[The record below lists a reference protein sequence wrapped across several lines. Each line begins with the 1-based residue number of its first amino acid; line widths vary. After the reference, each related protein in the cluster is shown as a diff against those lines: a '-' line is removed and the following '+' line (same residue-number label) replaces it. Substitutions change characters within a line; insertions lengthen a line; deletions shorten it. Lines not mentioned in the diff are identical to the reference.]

1 MLQYLLKRIAWML
14 VTVLGVLTVTFVI
27 AFLAP
32 SDPARVIAGAHA
44 SATTIRQINHIY
56 GFDQPFYVQ
65 YVRFIVNVL
74 HFNVGPSYRFHLP
87 AMQMVMGRLPA
98 TLYLGLF
105 AILAELV
112 IGIPVGI
119 YTAVKKDS
127 FLAGLLNASVI
138 AGVSLPSFWFGII
151 LIYVLAFKLPIL
163 PLGGFGGFG
172 LGGLPYVI
180 LPALTY
186 GITGAA
192 YYSRILRATLL
203 EVMHSDHVR
212 TASAKGL
219 SPQGVFSRHVLRNAL
234 IPLVTQLGMD
244 LAMTLSGLV
253 ILEQVFGWPG
263 IGNLV
268 VQAITYL
275 DVPIIM
281 ATTIIASLLV
291 VVLNLVVDLLYLWL
305 DPRITYQ

>member
-1 MLQYLLKRIAWML
+1 MLQFLVKRVLWMF
-14 VTVLGVLTVTFVI
+14 VTVLGVLTITFVI

-44 SATTIRQINHIY
+44 SAQTVQAINQLY

-65 YVRFIVNVL
+65 YLRFIVHVL
-74 HFNVGPSYRFHLP
+74 EFNVGPSYRFHLP
-87 AMQMVMGRLPA
+87 AMQMVLGRLPA
-98 TLYLGLF
+98 TLFLGFF
-105 AILAELV
+105 AVLAELL
-112 IGIPVGI
+112 IGIPIGI
-119 YTAVKKDS
+119 YTAIRRDS
-127 FLAGLLNASVI
+127 FLAGLLNASVV
-138 AGVSLPSFWFGII
+138 AGVALPSFWFGVI
-151 LIYVLAFKLPIL
+151 LIYVVAFKLSWL

-172 LGGLPYVI
+172 ISGLPYVV

-186 GITGAA
+186 GVTGAA
-192 YYSRILRATLL
+192 YYARILRATLL
-203 EVMHSDHVR
+203 EVLHGDHVR
-212 TASAKGL
+212 TAHAKGL
-219 SPQGVFSRHVLRNAL
+219 SRRQVFSRHVLRNAL

-281 ATTIIASLLV
+281 AATIVASLLV

>member
-1 MLQYLLKRIAWML
+1 MLQYLVKRILWMF
-14 VTVLGVLTVTFVI
+14 VTVLGVITVTFVI

-44 SATTIRQINHIY
+44 SAVTIQEINHLY
-56 GFDQPFYVQ
+56 GFDQPFYIQ
-65 YVRFIVNVL
+65 YVRFIVHVL
-74 HFNVGPSYRFHLP
+74 QFNVGPSYRFHLP
-87 AMQMVMGRLPA
+87 AMQMVLGRLPA
-98 TLYLGLF
+98 TLFLGVF
-105 AILAELV
+105 AVIAELL
-112 IGIPVGI
+112 IGIPIGI
-119 YTAVKKDS
+119 YTALRRDS
-127 FLAGLLNASVI
+127 FLAGFLNASVI
-138 AGVSLPSFWFGII
+138 AGVSLPTFWFGII
-151 LIYVLAFKLPIL
+151 LIYVFAFRLPLL

-172 LGGLPYVI
+172 PGGLPYIV

-192 YYSRILRATLL
+192 YYARILRATLL
-203 EVMHSDHVR
+203 EVRLSDHVR

-219 SPQGVFSRHVLRNAL
+219 SPGRVFLRHILRNAL

-268 VQAITYL
+268 VQAIQYL

-281 ATTIIASLLV
+281 ATTIVASLLV
-291 VVLNLVVDLLYLWL
+291 VVLNLVVDVAYLWL
-305 DPRITYQ
+305 DPRITYD